1 MDAENRAAA
10 HPVISRL
17 YERPYSFDFFMAVR
31 RLENCFPDRPRTG
44 HSRTPADDP
53 IRFCQDPSLLFA
65 PSTIKGLDLGHD
77 GRPPRLFLHFMGLL
91 GPNGPLPLQLT
102 AYGRERQMVK
112 DNTLARFLDVFHH
125 RAVALFY
132 RAWAASQQAVQFE
145 RGGEDRFAVYIGSFF
160 GIGMPSLRGRDA
172 VPDVAKLHY
181 SGRLVCQTKHAEG
194 LQALVEDYF
203 RIKAALQEFTGQ
215 WIDIPPDCQCRIG
228 ETPRTGLLG
237 RTTLIGSRLWDCQ
250 QKFRLRFGPMGLRD
264 YERMLPGGGSLVRLV
279 DWVRNYIGDEL
290 TWDLQLVLKKEEVP
304 KTRMG
309 QYGRLGWT
317 SWIQSK
323 PFARDADDL
332 VLRPCSA

>member
-1 MDAENRAAA
+1 M
-10 HPVISRL
+10 ISRL